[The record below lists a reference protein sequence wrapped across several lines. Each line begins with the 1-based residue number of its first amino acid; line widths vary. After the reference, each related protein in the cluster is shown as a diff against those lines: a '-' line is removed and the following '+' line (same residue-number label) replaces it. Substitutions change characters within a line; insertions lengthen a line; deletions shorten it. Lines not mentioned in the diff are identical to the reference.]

1 MICAFSFC
9 DSDRDMALEL
19 ARHIECL
26 GGCRKHRA
34 IIFHPNGVDSRSIE
48 DCLRGVFEA
57 VEVVSYPPRLKGWP
71 DGPNQAFFT
80 AAELMHRKYPKE
92 EWLWFEADCVPT
104 RQSWLD
110 DIAGEHRFCGQPIL
124 GALATT
130 FDGSGKVVG
139 EHVTGVA
146 VYPGNLLERCPP
158 LRSIVTTTEHYR
170 KSGGLPPAFDVYL
183 APYTLPL
190 CAKTQTI
197 RHYWKAFDFAEA
209 LDGQIRCKFQQPHG
223 ASNVVDMDAA
233 LIHGCKDF
241 TLLTITQKRLL
252 SGIPM
257 VIR

>member
-1 MICAFSFC
+1 M
-9 DSDRDMALEL
+9 DMAHEL

-26 GGCRKHRA
+26 GGVKKHRA
-34 IIFHPNGVDSRSIE
+34 IIFHPADVQPHDIE
-48 DCLRGVFEA
+48 ACLRQVFDA
-57 VEVVSYPPRLKGWP
+57 VDVVSYPPRLKGWP

-80 AAELMHRKYPKE
+80 AAELIHRKYPKE
-92 EWLWFEADCVPT
+92 EWLWLEADCVPT

-110 DIAGEHRFCGQPIL
+110 DIAGEYRFCGQPIL
-124 GALATT
+124 GALSAT
-130 FDGSGKVVG
+130 FDGSGRIIG

-146 VYPGNLLERCPP
+146 VYPGDLMARCAP

-197 RHYWKAFDFAEA
+197 RHYWKAFDFAEEN
-209 LDGQIRCKFQQPHG
+209 GKIRCKFQQPHG
-223 ASNVVDMDAA
+223 ASNVVDMGAA

-241 TLLTITQKRLL
+241 TLLTIVQNSLL
-252 SGIPM
+252 SGNSMIT
-257 VIR
+257 R